1 MELSNPVWIG
11 IVGTILALVIIG
23 SALRTMRR
31 NTKGGG
37 LMKIYLIV
45 AVMFIGVIWFIIL
58 RLMPA
63 A

>member
-11 IVGTILALVIIG
+11 VVGTILALVIIG
-23 SALRTMRR
+23 AAGRTMRKNGR
-31 NTKGGG
+31 GRG
-37 LMKIYLIV
+37 LMMIYAIM